1 MRPNSNQPARLFA
14 TAKTRKFSNFEDI
27 DINNLKIR
35 PIVDQT
41 GTHTDAAAKVISGYL
56 QPLTNNEY
64 VITNTLTFA
73 DSIKSVNIS
82 HSEDFVS
89 YDVESL
95 FTSIPVDETIAYI
108 CDRIYVHNKIAPI
121 LQKEINVPS

>member
-14 TAKTRKFSNFEDI
+14 TAKTHKFSNFEDI

-41 GTHTDAAAKVISGYL
+41 GTHTHAAAKVISDYL

-64 VITNTLTFA
+64 VITDTLTFA
-73 DSIKSVNIS
+73 DSIKSVNLS
-82 HSEDFVS
+82 HSEEFVS

-95 FTSIPVDETIAYI
+95 FTSIPVDETNEYI
-108 CDRIYVHNKIAPI
+108 CD
-121 LQKEINVPS
+121 